1 MNIPLE
7 QYRQAADYI
16 RAHLTGQP
24 EVCLVL
30 GSGLGR
36 LADEVEDAVRI
47 PYADI
52 PGFPRSTVASHAGMM
67 LCGRLCGR
75 EVIVMAGRF
84 HYYEGYDM
92 ETAAFY
98 VRVMHLLGVRRLLLT
113 NAAGGVNPD
122 FRVGDFMLIA
132 DHIKLCA
139 ESPARGAGEP
149 AFGPRFFDM
158 TRTYSP
164 ALLTLART
172 CAQTLGQPL
181 REGVYFFM
189 AGPQFETPA
198 EIRAVRL
205 LGGDAVGMST
215 VPEAVAAAQCGMA
228 VLGISCIT
236 NMAAGM
242 VPQSTV
248 SDDEVTVNA
257 AQASGRFMRLM
268 KAILGALE
276 REDAACEK

>member
-189 AGPQFETPA
+189 A
-198 EIRAVRL
+198 AVRSL
-205 LGGDAVGMST
+205 KRRRKSARSGFW
-215 VPEAVAAAQCGMA
+215 AAMRSACRRLRKHSRRHTAGW
-228 VLGISCIT
+228 SCSAFRSLPT
-236 NMAAGM
+236 WQRACWTSRSRPRRSAK
-242 VPQSTV
+242 
-248 SDDEVTVNA
+248 
-257 AQASGRFMRLM
+257 R
-268 KAILGALE
+268 GA
-276 REDAACEK
+276 